1 MYTSLLPLCQQAGN
15 SGADPISCLNDS
27 ETQERRNQK
36 NVTEVHAA
44 ASSRRLGTRLGN
56 LSVFII
62 DPHLGIS

>member
-15 SGADPISCLNDS
+15 SGADPISFLNDS

-36 NVTEVHAA
+36 NFTEVHAA

-56 LSVFII
+56 RSVFII
-62 DPHLGIS
+62 DPRLGIS

>member
-15 SGADPISCLNDS
+15 AGADPTCLNDS

-36 NVTEVHAA
+36 NFTEVHAA

-56 LSVFII
+56 RSVFIT